1 MKEFLVTDS
10 GNVGKTHLRSKSAI
24 PLTRLWVYCTIS
36 ENRKAYA
43 ESETSVVRVLLRCLS
58 YTLGLGFPILAMAA
72 RFVVAIGVVPGN
84 ENRVELEA
92 GEK

>member
-1 MKEFLVTDS
+1 M
-10 GNVGKTHLRSKSAI
+10 
-24 PLTRLWVYCTIS
+24 
-36 ENRKAYA
+36 
-43 ESETSVVRVLLRCLS
+43 RVLLRCLS
-58 YTLGLGFPILAMAA
+58 YMLGLGFPILAMAA